1 MSTVVSLQ
9 LQSGETFECVS
20 LGDLS
25 RTLSEFLNE
34 TLLTLEVRAT
44 CHAYRGTVLSILGHT
59 FVNKEVI
66 ANWKGRQLIKKQA
79 CVRVFVYVCVCVCV
93 CVCVPVHVAYVCA
106 CVRVYVRVC
115 VCVCV
120 PVHVAYVC
128 ACVRVYV
135 RVCACSCSL
144 CVCVCAC
151 ICTCVC
157 VCVCVCVCACSCSL
171 CVCVCACICV
181 CTCVLYVCVPGL
193 VELDCVTVL
202 RSVHSFPL
210 VRSRFSL
217 T

>member
-9 LQSGETFECVS
+9 LQSGETFDCVP

-44 CHAYRGTVLSILGHT
+44 CHGYRESWTVLSILGHT

-93 CVCVPVHVAYVCA
+93 CVRVC
-106 CVRVYVRVC
+106 VC

-135 RVCACSCSL
+135 YVRVCCMRAFRVSSSSI
-144 CVCVCAC
+144 A
-151 ICTCVC
+151 
-157 VCVCVCVCACSCSL
+157 
-171 CVCVCACICV
+171 
-181 CTCVLYVCVPGL
+181 
-193 VELDCVTVL
+193 
-202 RSVHSFPL
+202 
-210 VRSRFSL
+210 
-217 T
+217 

>member
-93 CVCVPVHVAYVCA
+93 
-106 CVRVYVRVC
+106 R
-115 VCVCV
+115 
-120 PVHVAYVC
+120 
-128 ACVRVYV
+128 
-135 RVCACSCSL
+135 
-144 CVCVCAC
+144 
-151 ICTCVC
+151 
-157 VCVCVCVCACSCSL
+157 VCVCACSCSL